1 MANKPYVVV
10 EWNDTETDAKGWM
23 CAYNFVGHYCGGGTR
38 MHPTVTKEEVIRLA
52 TTMGYKYKACE
63 SLTTGGC
70 KAGIAYDYKAPDAE
84 DVLRRFLT
92 ATAPYIKAGVSI
104 GGDLGVDYSVV
115 LRILDDLGIG
125 MNSSDKGYER
135 RSGYSS
141 GYLKPRQSRERAYLR
156 WIQDV

>member
-63 SLTTGGC
+63 SQTTGV
-70 KAGIAYDYKAPDAE
+70 KQ
-84 DVLRRFLT
+84 VLLMIT
-92 ATAPYIKAGVSI
+92 KLQMHSMY
-104 GGDLGVDYSVV
+104 
-115 LRILDDLGIG
+115 
-125 MNSSDKGYER
+125 
-135 RSGYSS
+135 
-141 GYLKPRQSRERAYLR
+141 
-156 WIQDV
+156 

>member
-70 KAGIAYDYKAPDAE
+70 KAVSLMITRLRMLRMFFVDSSQLQLLILKLVFPLAATL
-84 DVLRRFLT
+84 VL
-92 ATAPYIKAGVSI
+92 I
-104 GGDLGVDYSVV
+104 
-115 LRILDDLGIG
+115 IL
-125 MNSSDKGYER
+125 
-135 RSGYSS
+135 
-141 GYLKPRQSRERAYLR
+141 
-156 WIQDV
+156 

>member
-63 SLTTGGC
+63 SATTCTDSFTG
-70 KAGIAYDYKAPDAE
+70 
-84 DVLRRFLT
+84 VLVPGL
-92 ATAPYIKAGVSI
+92 SI
-104 GGDLGVDYSVV
+104 
-115 LRILDDLGIG
+115 I
-125 MNSSDKGYER
+125 
-135 RSGYSS
+135 
-141 GYLKPRQSRERAYLR
+141 RQ
-156 WIQDV
+156 

>member
-70 KAGIAYDYKAPDAE
+70 KAGIAYDYKAPDAL
-84 DVLRRFLT
+84 DVLKRFLT
-92 ATAPYIKAGVSI
+92 ATAPYINAHNN
-104 GGDLGVDYSVV
+104 SVC
-115 LRILDDLGIG
+115 
-125 MNSSDKGYER
+125 K
-135 RSGYSS
+135 
-141 GYLKPRQSRERAYLR
+141 
-156 WIQDV
+156 

>member
-1 MANKPYVVV
+1 MAYKPYVVV

-70 KAGIAYDYKAPDAE
+70 KAGIAMITRLRMLRMFFVDSSQLQLLILKLVFPLAATL
-84 DVLRRFLT
+84 VL
-92 ATAPYIKAGVSI
+92 I
-104 GGDLGVDYSVV
+104 
-115 LRILDDLGIG
+115 IL
-125 MNSSDKGYER
+125 
-135 RSGYSS
+135 
-141 GYLKPRQSRERAYLR
+141 
-156 WIQDV
+156 

>member
-63 SLTTGGC
+63 SPRQTHEWL
-70 KAGIAYDYKAPDAE
+70 
-84 DVLRRFLT
+84 
-92 ATAPYIKAGVSI
+92 ATANSI
-104 GGDLGVDYSVV
+104 FFYFLSF
-115 LRILDDLGIG
+115 
-125 MNSSDKGYER
+125 
-135 RSGYSS
+135 
-141 GYLKPRQSRERAYLR
+141 
-156 WIQDV
+156 

>member
-70 KAGIAYDYKAPDAE
+70 KAGIAYDSSQLQLLILKLVFPLAATL
-84 DVLRRFLT
+84 VL
-92 ATAPYIKAGVSI
+92 I
-104 GGDLGVDYSVV
+104 
-115 LRILDDLGIG
+115 IL
-125 MNSSDKGYER
+125 
-135 RSGYSS
+135 
-141 GYLKPRQSRERAYLR
+141 
-156 WIQDV
+156 

>member
-38 MHPTVTKEEVIRLA
+38 MHPTVTKEEVVRLA

-70 KAGIAYDYKAPDAE
+70 KAGIAYDYKAPDAL

-104 GGDLGVDYSVV
+104 GGDLGE
-115 LRILDDLGIG
+115 
-125 MNSSDKGYER
+125 NSG
-135 RSGYSS
+135 
-141 GYLKPRQSRERAYLR
+141 
-156 WIQDV
+156 